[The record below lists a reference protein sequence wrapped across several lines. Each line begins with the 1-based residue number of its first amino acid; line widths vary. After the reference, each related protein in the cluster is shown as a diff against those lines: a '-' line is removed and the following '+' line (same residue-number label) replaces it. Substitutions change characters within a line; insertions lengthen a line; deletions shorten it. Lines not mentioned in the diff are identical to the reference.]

1 MLGVKSGALERQL
14 PVAHGVMLLAQAV
27 CQNLANIGEVGRLH
41 VRLPC
46 QLTADAAVVAGWL
59 TMCCVA
65 VQDLLPDHPGM
76 LTALAP
82 LALDD
87 GAASVR
93 ESAAIALGAYRFATL
108 LPCDEQRTH
117 SWPRH
122 VRRCDCW
129 EWSRRCGLV
138 A

>member
-1 MLGVKSGALERQL
+1 
-14 PVAHGVMLLAQAV
+14 MLLAQAV

-46 QLTADAAVVAGWL
+46 QLTVDAAGVACGQRTGWL

-93 ESAAIALGAYRFATL
+93 ESAAIALGACRFASL

-117 SWPRH
+117 RWPCH
-122 VRRCDCW
+122 SRRCDCW